1 MSVRGIIWSGVLSSK
16 VAAALWF
23 FIFPPVWLMSLAS
36 VRLPYVRTKKLYG
49 SSAFLSFFNDQMRS
63 RQCGHLEPWL
73 TAKHFAKRV
82 PSQGLSLNLVMWT
95 RQFWGHR
102 CTELGFPPCLFFL
115 LFFFS
120 TSPHFFIPTP
130 PFPFCHHP
138 LHPTA
143 PLPCQSSGISVEDM
157 RGNCSW
163 RRGNDMGNGRG
174 HTGTCQGESRVER
187 RRELII
193 HERELL
199 CSHLCE

>member
-49 SSAFLSFFNDQMRS
+49 SSAFFFFFNDQMHS
-63 RQCGHLEPWL
+63 RQSGHLEPWL

-82 PSQGLSLNLVMWT
+82 PSQSLSLNLVMWT

-115 LFFFS
+115 LFFFL
-120 TSPHFFIPTP
+120 P
-130 PFPFCHHP
+130 
-138 LHPTA
+138 HPTFSSQPPPPSPSA
-143 PLPCQSSGISVEDM
+143 TTHSIPPLPFHVSPQGSVLRTWEGIAVEGEEMTWVMEEDTQAPV
-157 RGNCSW
+157 REN
-163 RRGNDMGNGRG
+163 
-174 HTGTCQGESRVER
+174 QG
-187 RRELII
+187 
-193 HERELL
+193 
-199 CSHLCE
+199 